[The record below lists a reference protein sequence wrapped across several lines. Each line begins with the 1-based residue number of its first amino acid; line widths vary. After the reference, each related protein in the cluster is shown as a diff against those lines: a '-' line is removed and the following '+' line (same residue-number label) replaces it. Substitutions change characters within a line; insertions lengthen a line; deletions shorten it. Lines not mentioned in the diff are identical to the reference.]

1 MSNEQILLVEDDV
14 ELAALTADYLRGHGY
29 EVVIEHNGL
38 MASQRIPAENP
49 KMVILD
55 VMLPG
60 MDGLDVCR
68 TVRESYRG
76 PILMLT
82 ARTDQVDQI
91 LGLELGAD
99 DYVCKPVSPRLLA
112 ARVKA
117 LLRRQYPANE
127 SQNTSADRQ
136 YLTFGNL
143 SIDNNSRSV
152 TLNDAMLDLSTLEYD
167 MLWLLAK
174 NVGRVLSRTEVFE
187 VLRGIEYDGQS
198 RFVDISISQLR
209 AKLGDNQ
216 SKPARIKT
224 IRSKGYLFVG

>member
-1 MSNEQILLVEDDV
+1 MSNERILLVEDDV
-14 ELAALTADYLRGHGY
+14 ELATLTADYLRGHGY
-29 EVVIEHNGL
+29 EVGVEHDGL
-38 MASQRIPAENP
+38 QASERIPAENP
-49 KMVILD
+49 NLVILD

-68 TVRESYRG
+68 KVRERYRG

-82 ARTDQVDQI
+82 ARTDQLDQI

-117 LLRRQYPANE
+117 LLRRQ
-127 SQNTSADRQ
+127 SQSEDSDSAGSNSQ
-136 YLTFGNL
+136 YLAFDDL
-143 SIDNNSRSV
+143 VLDNSSRSV
-152 TLNDAMLDLSTLEYD
+152 TLDNTELDLSTLEYD
-167 MLWLLAK
+167 LLWLLANNAGK
-174 NVGRVLSRTEVFE
+174 VLSRTEVFE
-187 VLRGIEYDGQS
+187 ELRGIEYDGQN

>member
-1 MSNEQILLVEDDV
+1 MNNEHILLVEDDA
-14 ELAALTADYLRGHGY
+14 ELATLTADYLRGHGY
-29 EVVIEHNGL
+29 EVDVEHDGL
-38 MASQRIPAENP
+38 RASERIPAENP
-49 KMVILD
+49 CLVILD

-68 TVRESYRG
+68 TVRENYRG

-82 ARTDQVDQI
+82 ARTDQLDQI

-117 LLRRQYPANE
+117 LLRRQSQIDE
-127 SQNTSADRQ
+127 SETAGGESHHLVFD
-136 YLTFGNL
+136 NL
-143 SIDNNSRSV
+143 VIDNNSRSV
-152 TLNDAMLDLSTLEYD
+152 TLDNAELDLSTLEYD
-167 MLWLLAK
+167 LLWLLAK
-174 NVGRVLSRTEVFE
+174 NAGKVLSRTEVFE
-187 VLRGIEYDGQS
+187 ELRGIEYDGQN

-216 SKPARIKT
+216 NKPVRIKT